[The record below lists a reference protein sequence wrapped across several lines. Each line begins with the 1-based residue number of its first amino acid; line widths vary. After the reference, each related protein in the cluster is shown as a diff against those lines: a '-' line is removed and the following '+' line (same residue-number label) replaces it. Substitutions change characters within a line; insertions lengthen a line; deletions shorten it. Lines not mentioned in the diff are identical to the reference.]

1 MSKPHILFIVPLPP
15 PVHGSAMMCQYI
27 KDSRLIN
34 DTFHCDYVNLST
46 SRRMDEI
53 GKRSVKKIFRFIGSY
68 FSVLGKLFTH
78 HYDACYLAI
87 TCHGMGFLKDAPFVV
102 LCKLFGRKVVIHQHN
117 KGMANDVDRWPYR
130 WLLPL
135 VYRNTTVILLSWK
148 LYPDVEKVVKR
159 EQVMIC
165 PNGIPDIDQIPH
177 RQPHAIPHLL
187 FLSNLIESKGVIDL
201 LDACKILKDKG
212 YRFVC
217 NFVGGETKDINA
229 ERFNAEVK
237 KRGLDQTVCYLGS
250 KYGESKMKQY
260 ADNDMLV
267 FPTCNDCFPL
277 VLLEAMQNKLP
288 TVSTDVGGI
297 PDIVS
302 NGETGLICEKHFP
315 NDLADKIEKLLDN
328 PEIAIRM
335 GEEGRKRFL
344 ENYTISKHEEVVNN
358 ALMKICISGG
368 GNYVNYL
375 GKKYGDEKSE
385 ILASSDIFVFPTC
398 YPNECFPLVLLEAM
412 QYEIPVVTTDEGGIT
427 DVVLDGVNGLICRK
441 HDSKDLANKIG
452 LLLDNPQVAFGMG
465 WKGKNLFS

>member
-1 MSKPHILFIVPLPP
+1 MKKRILFIVPLPP

-27 KDSRLIN
+27 KNSRLIN

-148 LYPDVEKVVKR
+148 LYPDVKKVVKR

-177 RQPHAIPHLL
+177 RQPHTIPHLL

-277 VLLEAMQNKLP
+277 VLLEAMQH
-288 TVSTDVGGI
+288 
-297 PDIVS
+297 
-302 NGETGLICEKHFP
+302 GL
-315 NDLADKIEKLLDN
+315 
-328 PEIAIRM
+328 
-335 GEEGRKRFL
+335 
-344 ENYTISKHEEVVNN
+344 S
-358 ALMKICISGG
+358 
-368 GNYVNYL
+368 
-375 GKKYGDEKSE
+375 
-385 ILASSDIFVFPTC
+385 
-398 YPNECFPLVLLEAM
+398 
-412 QYEIPVVTTDEGGIT
+412 VVTTDEGGIT

-452 LLLDNPQVAFGMG
+452 FLLDNPQVAFDMG
-465 WKGKNLFS
+465 RKGKNLYEERFTLRTCLACITGALDKAVVSV